1 MIIML
6 MKMTEIQK
14 IKILRYFK
22 IIFRFVNIILFHRI
36 LITRNKINTISATKR
51 QHATAKPVLLFL
63 LIIPLLSALFC

>member
-1 MIIML
+1 MMIML

-36 LITRNKINTISATKR
+36 LITRNKINKI
-51 QHATAKPVLLFL
+51 L
-63 LIIPLLSALFC
+63 